1 MHAGL
6 RPRDVALSKAL
17 NTDKLSQLFVKANHR
32 TLDAGL
38 AAPHTHPDLPVEART
53 LVVLKR
59 GTGAERNAGLLL
71 VEKLDYLQLLAV
83 EAVRDGAVA
92 FWKGFVAALKDLS
105 VIETGG
111 SGDAAPGDASDACA
125 LQLSSN
131 SAHMLTV
138 ALRSKRL
145 LVSNLHMVKGAMGD
159 GDASRLL
166 RSSMP
171 SGA

>member
-6 RPRDVALSKAL
+6 KPRDVALSKAL

-38 AAPHTHPDLPVEART
+38 AAPHTHPDLPLEARA

-111 SGDAAPGDASDACA
+111 SGSVEAAAADDVDSCA
-125 LQLSSN
+125 LQP
-131 SAHMLTV
+131 
-138 ALRSKRL
+138 
-145 LVSNLHMVKGAMGD
+145 D
-159 GDASRLL
+159 
-166 RSSMP
+166 
-171 SGA
+171 SGCYACAQWYQ